1 MAIIYVNK
9 DNFNEEVLE
18 SSKTV
23 IVDFFANWCGPCQMI
38 SPILE
43 ELAEED
49 ANIDIAKIDVD
60 VSPEL
65 AIKYGINSI
74 PALLIFK
81 NGELTNT
88 SIGFKSKA
96 EIISLL

>member
-1 MAIIYVNK
+1 MAIIHVNSE
-9 DNFNEEVLE
+9 NFNEEVLE
-18 SSKTV
+18 SAKTV

-38 SPILE
+38 APVLE
-43 ELAEED
+43 EIANED

-60 VSPEL
+60 ESPEL

-74 PALLIFK
+74 PALLVFK

-96 EIISLL
+96 EILALL

>member
-1 MAIIYVNK
+1 MAIIHVNS

-18 SSKTV
+18 AAKTV

-38 SPILE
+38 APVLE
-43 ELAEED
+43 EIAKED

-60 VSPEL
+60 ESPEL

-74 PALLIFK
+74 PALLVFK

-88 SIGFKSKA
+88 SIGYKSKA
-96 EIISLL
+96 EILSIL

>member
-1 MAIIYVNK
+1 MAVLHVNS

-38 SPILE
+38 APVLE
-43 ELAEED
+43 EIAQED

-60 VSPEL
+60 ETPEL

-74 PALLIFK
+74 PALLVFK
-81 NGELTNT
+81 NGELTKT

-96 EIISLL
+96 EILALL

>member
-1 MAIIYVNK
+1 MAIIHVNSN
-9 DNFNEEVLE
+9 NFMEEVLE
-18 SSKTV
+18 SDKTV

-38 SPILE
+38 APVLE
-43 ELAEED
+43 EIAKED

-60 VSPEL
+60 ESPEL

-74 PALLIFK
+74 PALLVFK

-96 EIISLL
+96 EILSLI

>member
-1 MAIIYVNK
+1 MAIIHVNSE
-9 DNFNEEVLE
+9 NFNEEVLE

-38 SPILE
+38 APVLE
-43 ELAEED
+43 EIAKED

-60 VSPEL
+60 ESPEL

-74 PALLIFK
+74 PALLVFK

-96 EIISLL
+96 EILGLL

>member
-1 MAIIYVNK
+1 MAIIYVNN
-9 DNFNEEVLE
+9 DNFSEEVLE
-18 SSKTV
+18 SDKTV

-38 SPILE
+38 APILE
-43 ELAEED
+43 EIAEED

-60 VSPEL
+60 QSPEL

-88 SIGFKSKA
+88 SIGYKSKA
-96 EIISLL
+96 EILSIL

>member
-1 MAIIYVNK
+1 MAILHVNS
-9 DNFNEEVLE
+9 DNFSEEVLE

-38 SPILE
+38 APVLE
-43 ELAEED
+43 EIANED

-60 VSPEL
+60 ETPEL

-74 PALLIFK
+74 PALLVFK

-96 EIISLL
+96 EILSLL

>member
-1 MAIIYVNK
+1 MAIIYVNN
-9 DNFNEEVLE
+9 DNFSEEVLE
-18 SSKTV
+18 SDKTV

-38 SPILE
+38 APVLE
-43 ELAEED
+43 EIAEED
-49 ANIDIAKIDVD
+49 ANIDVAKIDVD
-60 VSPEL
+60 QSPEL

-74 PALLIFK
+74 PALLVFK

-96 EIISLL
+96 EILSLL

>member
-1 MAIIYVNK
+1 MAIIYVNN
-9 DNFNEEVLE
+9 DNFSEEVLE
-18 SSKTV
+18 SDKTV

-38 SPILE
+38 APVLE
-43 ELAEED
+43 EIAEED

-60 VSPEL
+60 QSPEL

-74 PALLIFK
+74 PALLVFK

-88 SIGFKSKA
+88 SIGYKSKA
-96 EIISLL
+96 EILSIL

>member
-1 MAIIYVNK
+1 MAIIHVNS

-38 SPILE
+38 APVLE
-43 ELAEED
+43 EIAKED

-60 VSPEL
+60 ESPEL

-74 PALLIFK
+74 PALLVFK

-88 SIGFKSKA
+88 SIGFKSKS
-96 EIISLL
+96 EILSLI

>member
-1 MAIIYVNK
+1 MAIIYVNN

-18 SSKTV
+18 SDKTV

-38 SPILE
+38 APVLE
-43 ELAEED
+43 EIANED

-60 VSPEL
+60 EAPEL

-74 PALLIFK
+74 PALLVFK

-96 EIISLL
+96 EILSIL